1 MKKLVLSLLLLAT
14 VVLSVNARVYSE
26 NVIRYAIK
34 AFPAGFT
41 MVANPQDFE
50 DNTVKKLFGISPP
63 TMTIYKYDGNF

>member
-14 VVLSVNARVYSE
+14 VVLSVNARVYFE

-41 MVANPQDFE
+41 MVANPQDF
-50 DNTVKKLFGISPP
+50 
-63 TMTIYKYDGNF
+63 